1 MGFFEVYYEI
11 ISFFSVVSFVV
22 LCLKFRKLSKFA
34 PWLFFICGSISTI
47 RNLMLFENPINYLE
61 EFETA
66 IIKIIV
72 NILVIVTIVLVIK
85 KVYNRIYL
93 IIYIVPL
100 ILSLPQDMYYISF
113 FKKIDYDYGYLLFV
127 IFKSVLA
134 FSLILLAILIKTIK
148 NANAIKTLNSSDNSS
163 MVVDKK
169 CSGCGSPIVAGAAFC
184 GKCGMKQN

>member
-93 IIYIVPL
+93 II
-100 ILSLPQDMYYISF
+100 
-113 FKKIDYDYGYLLFV
+113 
-127 IFKSVLA
+127 
-134 FSLILLAILIKTIK
+134 
-148 NANAIKTLNSSDNSS
+148 
-163 MVVDKK
+163 
-169 CSGCGSPIVAGAAFC
+169 
-184 GKCGMKQN
+184 